1 MHRLARY
8 GMFFVVGVM
17 LLVWLS
23 ALSLTHSVEEVQLH
37 SRSTVRLDEQQC
49 NQHIGPFAKQDT
61 AWSRWREAR
70 GQGHAVSVGID
81 TCYDASGTKGYCFN
95 ILSDRKSTR
104 LNSSHQI
111 ISYAL
116 FCLKKK
122 KKLQIQLR
130 YSAWHED

>member
-61 AWSRWREAR
+61 AWSRWREA
-70 GQGHAVSVGID
+70 
-81 TCYDASGTKGYCFN
+81 
-95 ILSDRKSTR
+95 
-104 LNSSHQI
+104 
-111 ISYAL
+111 
-116 FCLKKK
+116 
-122 KKLQIQLR
+122 
-130 YSAWHED
+130 

>member
-8 GMFFVVGVM
+8 GAYLVVGVI
-17 LLVWLS
+17 LLVWLL

-81 TCYDASGTKGYCFN
+81 TCYDASGTKSYCFS
-95 ILSDRKSTR
+95 ILS
-104 LNSSHQI
+104 
-111 ISYAL
+111 
-116 FCLKKK
+116 C
-122 KKLQIQLR
+122 
-130 YSAWHED
+130 

>member
-1 MHRLARY
+1 MGLLRPGPRAAPALLGGPQKGPGLCLPKLEVIMHRLARY
-8 GMFFVVGVM
+8 GVFFVVGVM

-49 NQHIGPFAKQDT
+49 NQHIGPFANQDT

-95 ILSDRKSTR
+95 ILS
-104 LNSSHQI
+104 
-111 ISYAL
+111 
-116 FCLKKK
+116 C
-122 KKLQIQLR
+122 
-130 YSAWHED
+130 